1 MRAPVYVYDPTKSDV
16 QSKVRGIGRY
26 VQILKQNCPT
36 DWVFTDSLGS
46 IPPHAILIQPFYTF
60 YQKPL
65 ITRRITDRQIAVI
78 HDVIPFKYSSHFPI
92 GIRAW
97 FYSLLQKKNLSLF
110 DTFITDS
117 KASKTDLTTILGIPE
132 QKISILYPTLADCFW
147 QPSDTQTASG
157 DYVIYVGDGTWN
169 KNLSHLARA
178 LKKTNITCMFVGKIF
193 QDTNPD
199 HYTHPWQEDLQ
210 AFFSEAKD
218 NKQFLFAG
226 FVTDAELI
234 NLYSKARYNILLSHD
249 EGFGFSY
256 VEAAVCGCPSL
267 LNDKPIFHEIA
278 GTAAEYVDGDNP
290 FAIADKLRS
299 LMKDDVRRNDLSLK
313 ALEQSKRYSSS
324 LFKSQL
330 LKIVYPY

>member
-1 MRAPVYVYDPTKSDV
+1 MRAPVYVYDPTTSDH

-26 VQILKQNCPT
+26 LQILKENCPAE
-36 DWVFTDSLGS
+36 WIFTDSLKG
-46 IPPHAILIQPFYTF
+46 IPTHAILIQPFYTF

-78 HDVIPFKYSSHFPI
+78 HDVIPFKYPSHFPI

-97 FYSLLQKKNLSLF
+97 FYSLLQKKNLGLF

-117 KASKTDLTTILGIPE
+117 EVSKKDLQTVLGIKE
-132 QKISILYPTLADCFW
+132 EKISVLYPTLADCFW
-147 QPSDTQTASG
+147 QSSRPHTASG

-178 LKKTNITCMFVGKIF
+178 LKKTDVTCMFVGKIF

-199 HYTHPWQEDLQ
+199 HYTHPWQEDLRI
-210 AFFSEAKD
+210 FFSEAKD
-218 NKQFLFAG
+218 NKQFIFTG

-234 NLYSKARYNILLSHD
+234 NLYSKARYNILMSHD

-256 VEAAVCGCPSL
+256 VEATACGCPSL

-278 GTAAEYVDGDNP
+278 GQAAEYVDGNDP
-290 FAIADKLRS
+290 FAIADKIRS
-299 LMKDDVRRNDLSLK
+299 LMKDDPKRDDLSSK
-313 ALEQSKRYSSS
+313 ALEQSKKYSPST
-324 LFKSQL
+324 FKREL
-330 LKIVYPY
+330 LAIVYPY